1 MKIIPLTLL
10 SMSTL
15 LTACAGD
22 PAPQPDTAG
31 TAYVFIAKGSIQCES
46 TGQTRAQSAQPL
58 VDAGIDVVSS
68 RCAYDNSFST
78 IALCGAGTNEMI
90 IHEIPQAS
98 LVDAENLGYASTQTL
113 KGEHTV
119 FTCD

>member
-1 MKIIPLTLL
+1 MKIIPLTSL
-10 SMSTL
+10 SMSAL

-22 PAPQPDTAG
+22 PAPKPDTG
-31 TAYVFIAKGSIQCES
+31 TAYVFTSKGSIQCES

-58 VDAGIDVVSS
+58 IDAGIDVVSS
-68 RCAYDNSFST
+68 RCAYDTSFAT
-78 IALCGAGTNEMI
+78 IALCGAGTNEII